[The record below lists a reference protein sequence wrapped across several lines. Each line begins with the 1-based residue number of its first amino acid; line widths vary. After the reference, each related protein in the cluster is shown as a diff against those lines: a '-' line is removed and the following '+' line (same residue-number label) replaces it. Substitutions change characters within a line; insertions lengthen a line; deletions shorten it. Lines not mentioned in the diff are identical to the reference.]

1 MTVLGGEPF
10 EPKNQPELTALLQRV
25 KARYPHKTV
34 WCFTGFRLDDEL
46 LLRARAAREPAR
58 GIRLLEAMETPTPEA
73 LLLLGNLRMARKDY
87 PGAIDALLAAEPARP
102 LEAAKLLEVCYRE
115 LEDYRSAYHWACKQ
129 R

>member
-1 MTVLGGEPF
+1 M
-10 EPKNQPELTALLQRV
+10 
-25 KARYPHKTV
+25 
-34 WCFTGFRLDDEL
+34 
-46 LLRARAAREPAR
+46 
-58 GIRLLEAMETPTPEA
+58 EAPTPEA
-73 LLLLGNLRMARKDY
+73 LLLLGNLRMELKDY